1 MKTFQSN
8 SVRVH
13 VNHQGVYLVIKD
25 SKGRELIFE
34 PPTSSVK
41 QQWVEDMNKEKDKL
55 MGEWNTEAPDDA
67 GYYEVKLKY
76 QAGTHQRWYD
86 GNRWR
91 VAAHNNSQESMV
103 LAWRLNL

>member
-1 MKTFQSN
+1 MKTFQSD

-41 QQWVEDMNKEKDKL
+41 QQWVEDMKKAWGDIPIHS
-55 MGEWNTEAPDDA
+55 EAP
-67 GYYEVKLKY
+67 E
-76 QAGTHQRWYD
+76 
-86 GNRWR
+86 
-91 VAAHNNSQESMV
+91 
-103 LAWRLNL
+103 